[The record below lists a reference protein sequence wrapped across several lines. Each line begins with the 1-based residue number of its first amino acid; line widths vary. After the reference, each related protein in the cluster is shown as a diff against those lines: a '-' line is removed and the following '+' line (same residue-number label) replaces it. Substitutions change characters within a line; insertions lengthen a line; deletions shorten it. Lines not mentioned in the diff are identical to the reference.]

1 MKYPSEI
8 VKEVAVY
15 QCGTRGSCLCCNY
28 CVGDISRENYV
39 WNLPGERSGK
49 KSWTRTVPW
58 GPQYTVVSGVKV
70 LDLSSCFLFCFL
82 TLNTFYLFIFGCT
95 TWFVGF
101 SPLSRDRTWAPQQWK
116 HGVLNA
122 GPPGNSLILMFK
134 SFPSFCLTQPFS
146 YFLGSGTLV
155 HINF

>member
-101 SPLSRDRTWAPQQWK
+101 LVPWAGIEPGPLSSESM
-116 HGVLNA
+116 V
-122 GPPGNSLILMFK
+122 SLMLGHQGIPL
-134 SFPSFCLTQPFS
+134 SSCLS
-146 YFLGSGTLV
+146 RFLLSALPNLS
-155 HINF
+155 HIFWDLAH